1 MSHTHGIDR
10 YTCEEMFRRLDD
22 FVDRELSPLEMQR
35 AREHLE
41 TCAAC
46 ASEYEFAASMLGELK
61 GKLRR
66 VDVPPELL
74 DRIAL
79 QLAQARAEQGG
90 ATS

>member
-1 MSHTHGIDR
+1 MSPLDR
-10 YTCEEMFRRLDD
+10 FTCEEMFRRLDD
-22 FVDRELSPLEMQR
+22 FVDRELSPREMQH

-46 ASEYEFAASMLGELK
+46 ASEYAFAASLLGELK
-61 GKLRR
+61 QKLRR

-79 QLAQARAEQGG
+79 RLAEARAEGGG